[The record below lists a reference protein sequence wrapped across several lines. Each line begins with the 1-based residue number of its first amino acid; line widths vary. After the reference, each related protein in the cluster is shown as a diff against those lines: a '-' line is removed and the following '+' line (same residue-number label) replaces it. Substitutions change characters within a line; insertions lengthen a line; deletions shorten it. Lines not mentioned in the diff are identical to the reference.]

1 MFIQQTNVYCAPFNH
16 CRSSPARTV
25 SPGGGGVCF
34 MCPQCARHCGG
45 ALRVHLILRIS
56 LRGILRRF
64 LGECRHDGLRAPLDG
79 TLCIAAQPRTLP
91 GRCPP
96 LMSPELHLFPLLPR
110 RCDSKPQC
118 LTQVPSRPG
127 CSSARAAAAA
137 LHRPLAPAQPHQR
150 ARRQVRL
157 GGGARQRV
165 DVPGLHGYAP
175 SPPPR
180 NELG

>member
-1 MFIQQTNVYCAPFNH
+1 
-16 CRSSPARTV
+16 
-25 SPGGGGVCF
+25 

-64 LGECRHDGLRAPLDG
+64 LGECRHAGLRAPLDG

-96 LMSPELHLFPLLPR
+96 FMSPELHLFPLLPR

-137 LHRPLAPAQPHQR
+137 LPPPARSGAAAPASQTAGPPGRRSPTARGCSGTPRVRPVSSSAERVRVNSGNSFLTSKAAGHQNAATSETDFSLHR
-150 ARRQVRL
+150 AC
-157 GGGARQRV
+157 
-165 DVPGLHGYAP
+165 
-175 SPPPR
+175 
-180 NELG
+180 